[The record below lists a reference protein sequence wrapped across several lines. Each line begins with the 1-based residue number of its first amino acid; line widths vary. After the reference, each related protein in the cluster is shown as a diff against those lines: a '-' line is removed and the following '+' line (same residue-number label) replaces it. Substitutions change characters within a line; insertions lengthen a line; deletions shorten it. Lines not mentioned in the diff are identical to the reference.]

1 MTNAGPLELHDVSLR
16 VGTTDILTRINLRVD
31 AGELVALIGP
41 SGAGKSSLISVAN
54 ASVLA
59 TGGTARLFGEDAR
72 TLRGRGARRRV
83 RSRVGTVQQQP
94 QLPGSLQV
102 VHNVNAGRLGTWS
115 LARSLW
121 SLLRPTNTGEVQ
133 AALRRLGIADLM
145 HARTDT
151 LSGGEQQRV
160 ALARLLVARPS
171 LVLADEPVSAVDP
184 AWSREVLRV
193 MAELARDGAGVLV
206 AIHDIDLALASVD
219 RVVGLRSGEIAFD
232 QPAHAVNAAQLADL
246 YDLTDRTLR

>member
-1 MTNAGPLELHDVSLR
+1 MTNVGSLQLDDVSLR

-59 TGGTARLFGEDAR
+59 TGGVARLFGEDAR
-72 TLRGRGARRRV
+72 TLRGRAARRRV

-102 VHNVNAGRLGTWS
+102 VHNVNAGRLGNWS

-121 SLLRPTNTGEVQ
+121 SLVRPTNTAEVE

-145 HARTDT
+145 RARTDT

-160 ALARLLVARPS
+160 ALARLLVSQPS

-184 AWSREVLRV
+184 AWSREVLEV
-193 MAELARDGAGVLV
+193 LGDLARHGAAVLV
-206 AIHDIDLALASVD
+206 AIHDIELALASVD
-219 RVVGLRSGEIAFD
+219 RVVGLRSGQIAFD
-232 QPAHAVNAAQLADL
+232 LPAGAVTPGQLADL
-246 YDLTDRTLR
+246 YDLPDRTLR